1 MEPKLREYVERLF
14 LSAPKTHQAY
24 ELKEEIIKNTIE
36 RYHDLIAEGKSE
48 SEAYNLAI
56 RGIGDINELIEALGG
71 DVQETPAYTDEEF
84 YQIKNRMSVFKA
96 IAIALYILCFTPC
109 ILLSGTPLIEDIAPA
124 FMFFMISIATGLLI
138 YGKKTKYVIC
148 EKDTAKAS
156 TIKKKAL
163 MRATAVGM
171 YISCVTPCILLASTP
186 LVEISPVFMFMMI
199 ALATVIIVLSKDND
213 TYTKADDTMVEN
225 FKEFNGRKKHT
236 SSLYKLLVAILWI
249 TTSIVYVY
257 LTIATGLVTVVV
269 TWIVF
274 LVAVAIQNLMKAIFD
289 YVEAK

>member
-36 RYHDLIAEGKSE
+36 RYHDLVAEGKSE
-48 SEAYNLAI
+48 VEAYELAI

-71 DVQETPAYTDEEF
+71 EVKETPVYTDEEF
-84 YQIKNRMSVFKA
+84 YQIKNRMSVFEA
-96 IAIALYILCFTPC
+96 IAVALYILCFIPC
-109 ILLSGTPLIEDIAPA
+109 ILLAEIPFLGEISPA
-124 FMFFMISIATGLLI
+124 FMFFMISTATGLLI
-138 YGKKTKYVIC
+138 YGKKTKYLVC
-148 EKDTAKAS
+148 EKDMAKAS
-156 TIKKKAL
+156 AIKKKAL
-163 MRATAVGM
+163 MKATAVGM

-186 LVEISPVFMFMMI
+186 IVEISPVFMFMMI
-199 ALATVIIVLSKDND
+199 ALATVIIVLSKDSNH
-213 TYTKADDTMVEN
+213 YTKADDTMVEN

-236 SSLYKLLVAILWI
+236 SALYKFLVAILWI

-257 LTIATGLVTVVV
+257 LTIATGLITVVV
-269 TWIVF
+269 TWIIF
-274 LVAVAIQNLMKAIFD
+274 LVAVAVQNLMKAIFD